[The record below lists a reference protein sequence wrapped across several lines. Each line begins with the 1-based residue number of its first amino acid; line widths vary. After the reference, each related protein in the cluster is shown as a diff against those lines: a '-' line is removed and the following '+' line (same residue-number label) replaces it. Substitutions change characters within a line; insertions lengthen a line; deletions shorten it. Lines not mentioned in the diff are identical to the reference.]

1 MTTPYYRDAS
11 VTLYHGD
18 AREVLPLLPRGS
30 VDLIVTDPPYGVR
43 RTPAVGVSRT
53 DGRFAEPMAGDDGSL
68 DVAAV
73 LNLGLAA
80 LKMNR
85 HLYVFGPAD
94 LSACPVTAKAT
105 LIWAKGGPG
114 VHGDLSLPWGTNHEP
129 ITFAMYA
136 PSKAQRDRGSGGL
149 SARLRQGSV
158 LSVPKLSARQVSRHP
173 TEKPVKLLRMLIE
186 ASSLFDETVL
196 DPFAGSGST
205 LEAAV
210 LEGRQAVGV
219 EIDERYCEVAA
230 ERLRGLR

>member
-1 MTTPYYRDAS
+1 MALTPYFETAD

-18 AREVLPLLPRGS
+18 AREVLPQLPRGAS
-30 VDLIVTDPPYGVR
+30 DLIVTDPPYGVDR
-43 RTPAVGVSRT
+43 RAAPKFRT
-53 DGRFAEPMAGDDGSL
+53 DGRFGVAMAGDNGEL
-68 DVAAV
+68 DVPAV
-73 LNLGLAA
+73 LTLALRT

-94 LSACPVTAKAT
+94 LSTCPVATKAT

-114 VHGDLSLPWGTNHEP
+114 VHGDLTAPWGTNHEP

-136 PSKAQRDRGSGGL
+136 PSKAQRDRGTGGL
-149 SARLRQGSV
+149 AARLRQGSV
-158 LSVPKLSARQVSRHP
+158 LFVRKLSARQVSLHP

-186 ASSLFDETVL
+186 ASSLFDEVVL

-210 LEGRQAVGV
+210 LEGRKAIGI
-219 EIDERYCEVAA
+219 EIDEGYCEVIAK
-230 ERLRGLR
+230 RLSAL